1 MQEPLSFVQIEAASG
16 AGDAVVFCGG
26 LLAVLSAAGVD
37 LSSAEERCPGI
48 LATQYNLDA
57 ALKVQ
62 AVQLDLAG
70 YEDVKAT
77 LTNLKRLKLKLV
89 GKEGLIPE
97 PTLAAFRYA
106 L

>member
-1 MQEPLSFVQIEAASG
+1 MA
-16 AGDAVVFCGG
+16 FCGG

-37 LSSAEERCPGI
+37 LSSAEKRHAG
-48 LATQYNLDA
+48 LRATRDAPDA
-57 ALKVQ
+57 AVKVQ
-62 AVQLDLAG
+62 AVLLDLAT

-89 GKEGLIPE
+89 GREGLIPE
-97 PTLAAFRYA
+97 PTLAAFRCA